1 MNIVCNIIKN
11 ELLYLLSWN
20 KYNIGMKTEI
30 VVFDHIESDV
40 VYYIGT
46 NAKDNHCVID
56 KGTPDDLW
64 FHIANVPSCHVVVR
78 LPDECDKKEL
88 RSIIKKGSLL
98 CKQNTKR
105 VANLDNVEIM
115 YAPIKN
121 ISKTHVAGEVIVSK
135 YKSIVV

>member
-1 MNIVCNIIKN
+1 
-11 ELLYLLSWN
+11 
-20 KYNIGMKTEI
+20 MKTEI

-46 NAKDNHCVID
+46 NANDNHCVID

-64 FHIANVPSCHVVVR
+64 FHIANFPSCHVVVK
-78 LPDECDKKEL
+78 LPDEFDKNDM

-105 VANLDNVEIM
+105 VANLSNVEII

-121 ISKTHVAGEVIVSK
+121 ITKTRLAGEVIVSK
-135 YKSIVV
+135 YKSIFV

>member
-1 MNIVCNIIKN
+1 
-11 ELLYLLSWN
+11 
-20 KYNIGMKTEI
+20 MKTEI
-30 VVFDHIESDV
+30 VVFEHIESDV

-56 KGTPDDLW
+56 KGMPDDLW
-64 FHIANVPSCHVVVR
+64 FHIANLPSCHVVVN
-78 LPDECDKKEL
+78 LPQDRDKKDL

-105 VANLDNVEIM
+105 FANLNNVEIM

-121 ISKTHVAGEVIVSK
+121 ITKTHVAGEVIVSK
-135 YKSIVV
+135 YKSIFV

>member
-1 MNIVCNIIKN
+1 MC
-11 ELLYLLSWN
+11 WN

-30 VVFDHIESDV
+30 VVFDHIVSDV

-46 NAKDNHCVID
+46 NAKDNHSVID
-56 KGTPDDLW
+56 KGTPNDLW
-64 FHIANVPSCHVVVR
+64 FHIVNIPSCHVVVK

-88 RSIIKKGSLL
+88 HSIIKKGSLL

-105 VANLDNVEIM
+105 VASLNNVEIM

-121 ISKTHVAGEVIVSK
+121 ISKTHVAGEVLVSK
-135 YKSIVV
+135 YKSIFV

>member
-1 MNIVCNIIKN
+1 
-11 ELLYLLSWN
+11 
-20 KYNIGMKTEI
+20 MKTEI
-30 VVFDHIESDV
+30 VLFENIDTDV

-46 NAKDNHCVID
+46 NANDNHDVID

-64 FHIANVPSCHVVVR
+64 FHIANIPSCHVVVK
-78 LPDECDKKEL
+78 LPHECDKKVL

-105 VANLDNVEIM
+105 VANLNNVEIM

-121 ISKTHVAGEVIVSK
+121 ITKTHIAGEVLVSK

>member
-1 MNIVCNIIKN
+1 
-11 ELLYLLSWN
+11 
-20 KYNIGMKTEI
+20 MKTEI
-30 VVFDHIESDV
+30 VVFEHIESDV

-46 NAKDNHCVID
+46 NATDNHCVID

-64 FHIANVPSCHVVVR
+64 FHIANTPSCHVVVK
-78 LPDECDKKEL
+78 LPNECDKKVL

-105 VANLDNVEIM
+105 VANLNNVEIM

-121 ISKTHVAGEVIVSK
+121 ITKTHIAGEVIVSK
-135 YKSIVV
+135 YKSIFA

>member
-1 MNIVCNIIKN
+1 
-11 ELLYLLSWN
+11 
-20 KYNIGMKTEI
+20 MKTEI
-30 VVFDHIESDV
+30 VVFEHIESDV
-40 VYYIGT
+40 IYYIGT

-64 FHIANVPSCHVVVR
+64 FHIANTPSCHVVVN
-78 LPDECDKKEL
+78 LPDNFDKNVL

-105 VANLDNVEIM
+105 VANLNNVEIM

-121 ISKTHVAGEVIVSK
+121 ITKTHVAGEVLVSK
-135 YKSIVV
+135 YKSIFV